1 MSGLSIPQHAC
12 NNRTDTSPDRIAK
25 LEFLDETEELD
36 LVLDHYA
43 ISWGLH
49 LASLHDENVV
59 GLWGDWGL
67 QHKSGEVS

>member
-1 MSGLSIPQHAC
+1 VIDVSL
-12 NNRTDTSPDRIAK
+12 DRIAK

-49 LASLHDENVV
+49 LASLNDETTQ
-59 GLWGDWGL
+59 WGDWGL
-67 QHKSGEVS
+67 KQKSGV